1 MAGVA
6 TPPRTHT
13 STLMLQLLP
22 HHSKTPG
29 VAQPQPA
36 VSRPLSIFITALV
49 DLLLF
54 QSPVLLQVLGNLREL
69 WGFLL

>member
-6 TPPRTHT
+6 TSPLTHT
-13 STLMLQLLP
+13 GTLMLQLLP
-22 HHSKTPG
+22 HHSKTPS

-54 QSPVLLQVLGNLREL
+54 QSPVLLQVLGSLREL
-69 WGFLL
+69 